1 MNKDFIM
8 KNKEIIIAITFV
20 IIIVIFFF
28 VNYYIELNKE
38 RTIFD
43 KEKIT
48 QLEKVAEE
56 KSYILKNGKLY
67 ITYNGKEI
75 EVPGNF
81 ENLKN
86 IEEEKYQITDFKI
99 LFSNYDYTSNN
110 SFIIYSD
117 DNGESWTTIQL
128 NQNENI
134 QYIEFFSKDI
144 GIMYEIQDVAMSVA
158 FGSIKITNDGG
169 KNWNVVS
176 NGINDTFKKDSKV
189 KFYSKDLG
197 FLTMPY
203 NGGDSCELYYTL
215 DQGKTFKKVETPHNE
230 LQNTDLLWEDVYDF
244 YNMPIVKDNVYYLE
258 VGQGADGDYN
268 GGDSVKYYSYNGFGW
283 NNKDI
288 EKENLEQL
296 KNMFNERVASR
307 SDKIF
312 LKNFDNYKPEN
323 NEVKISQ
330 NEAEKIAEIGF
341 AEADTIGTS
350 GEKSSQVVRIE
361 EKIANNFFTMDYGC
375 KQEIYKNIV
384 RKCYVFIREDSLGN
398 GSMVFVDVTTGLIIG
413 GECFED

>member
-296 KNMFNERVASR
+296 KNKFNERVASR

-398 GSMVFVDVTTGLIIG
+398 GSMVFVDVTTGFIIG
-413 GECFED
+413 GECFGD

>member
-1 MNKDFIM
+1 MRDFIV
-8 KNKEIIIAITFV
+8 KNKEITISIA
-20 IIIVIFFF
+20 IIIVVVIATFIIYWREF
-28 VNYYIELNKE
+28 NKE
-38 RTIFD
+38 RTILS
-43 KEKIT
+43 KEEIT
-48 QLEKVAEE
+48 QLDKIAEE
-56 KSYILKNGKLY
+56 GSYILKNGKLY
-67 ITYNGKEI
+67 ITCNRKEI

-81 ENLKN
+81 SNVKSFED
-86 IEEEKYQITDFKI
+86 ETFQISDFKI
-99 LFSNYDYTSNN
+99 VFSNYDYANGN
-110 SFIIYSD
+110 SFVVYSD
-117 DNGESWTTIQL
+117 DNGESWNTTQL

-134 QYIEFFSKDI
+134 QYIEFFSNDI

-296 KNMFNERVASR
+296 KNKFNERVASR

-413 GECFED
+413 GECFGD

>member
-81 ENLKN
+81 ENFKN

-244 YNMPIVKDNVYYLE
+244 YNMPIVKDNVY
-258 VGQGADGDYN
+258 
-268 GGDSVKYYSYNGFGW
+268 
-283 NNKDI
+283 
-288 EKENLEQL
+288 
-296 KNMFNERVASR
+296 
-307 SDKIF
+307 
-312 LKNFDNYKPEN
+312 
-323 NEVKISQ
+323 
-330 NEAEKIAEIGF
+330 
-341 AEADTIGTS
+341 
-350 GEKSSQVVRIE
+350 
-361 EKIANNFFTMDYGC
+361 
-375 KQEIYKNIV
+375 
-384 RKCYVFIREDSLGN
+384 
-398 GSMVFVDVTTGLIIG
+398 
-413 GECFED
+413 

>member
-1 MNKDFIM
+1 MRDFIV
-8 KNKEIIIAITFV
+8 KNKEITISIA
-20 IIIVIFFF
+20 IIIVVVIATFIIYWREF
-28 VNYYIELNKE
+28 NKE
-38 RTIFD
+38 RTILS
-43 KEKIT
+43 KEEIT
-48 QLEKVAEE
+48 QLDKIAEE
-56 KSYILKNGKLY
+56 GSYILKNGKLY
-67 ITYNGKEI
+67 ITCNRKEI

-81 ENLKN
+81 SNVKSFED
-86 IEEEKYQITDFKI
+86 ETFQISDFKI
-99 LFSNYDYTSNN
+99 VFSNYDYANGN
-110 SFIIYSD
+110 SFVVYSD
-117 DNGESWTTIQL
+117 DNGESWNTTQL

-134 QYIEFFSKDI
+134 QYIEFFSNDI

-158 FGSIKITNDGG
+158 FGGIKVTNDGG
-169 KNWNVVS
+169 KTWNIVS
-176 NGINDTFKKDSKV
+176 NGINDTFKRDSKV
-189 KFYSKDLG
+189 KFYTKDLG
-197 FLTMPY
+197 YLTMPY

-296 KNMFNERVASR
+296 KNKFNERVASR

-413 GECFED
+413 GECFGD

>member
-296 KNMFNERVASR
+296 KNKFNERVASR

-375 KQEIYKNIV
+375 KQEIYKIIV
-384 RKCYVFIREDSLGN
+384 RKC
-398 GSMVFVDVTTGLIIG
+398 
-413 GECFED
+413 